1 MSASERVIMS
11 GAGVEVTDLAKS
23 LDFYR
28 EAFGLVEERRISFP
42 GAEESVLGGG
52 AGEMVLLLGCREGS
66 VPRTDQSLLSRLIF
80 HVSNVEAICSRV
92 LAASGTVVREPRVR
106 SSGEQTFK
114 IAHVAD
120 PDGNRYEIVE
130 EVVAGE

>member
-1 MSASERVIMS
+1 VSASERVILS

-42 GAEESVLGGG
+42 GAEESVLGG

-80 HVSNVEAICSRV
+80 HVSDVEAICSRV

-120 PDGNRYEIVE
+120 PDGNGYEIVE

>member
-1 MSASERVIMS
+1 MSASERVILS

-42 GAEESVLGGG
+42 GAEESVLGG

-80 HVSNVEAICSRV
+80 HVSDVEAICSRV
-92 LAASGTVVREPRVR
+92 LAASGTVLREPRVR
-106 SSGEQTFK
+106 SSGEQTYK

-120 PDGNRYEIVE
+120 PDGNPYEIVE